1 MCLQASTATWE
12 AASYGETNLGFYPL
26 HRKRP
31 LNGALCW
38 PPSHCSRLKNNT
50 RCCCTACLPH
60 PSSRARQATSKC
72 SDRRVKLFE
81 IKYASKGAK
90 HQWQLSFIPQG
101 ATECH
106 SGCSLVPKQ
115 PQLGQG
121 LQVHQSRDTSS
132 AWHCQLRA
140 SEQLEVEN
148 KEQTTLSR

>member
-26 HRKRP
+26 HRKGP

-90 HQWQLSFIPQG
+90 HQWQVCPSSRREPLS
-101 ATECH
+101 ATAAARLFPSSLSWGRAFKCISPETRPLLGTAS
-106 SGCSLVPKQ
+106 SGL
-115 PQLGQG
+115 L
-121 LQVHQSRDTSS
+121 
-132 AWHCQLRA
+132 
-140 SEQLEVEN
+140 N
-148 KEQTTLSR
+148 N